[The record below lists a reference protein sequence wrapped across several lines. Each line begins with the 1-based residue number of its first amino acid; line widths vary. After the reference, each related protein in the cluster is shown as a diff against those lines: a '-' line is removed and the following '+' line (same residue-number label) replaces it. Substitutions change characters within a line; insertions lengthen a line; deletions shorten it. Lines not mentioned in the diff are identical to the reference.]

1 MASMRDAVRRV
12 KEDPI
17 AVLKRAD
24 VSAACVEAGHTF
36 RDRTLDPFFTI
47 MSMVV
52 QTLHGNTAITHLVR
66 LMDASFNASAYCQ
79 ARTRLPLKVLMLLLQ
94 RITCG
99 LREKI
104 SSPSTPGLWRGRRT
118 LLVDGTGFSMPDV
131 AALVAFFGL
140 GSGQKPGCGF
150 PVGHM
155 VALFDAATGLL
166 LDFVTAAGCA
176 GDITLAASLRSWL
189 RRGDIL
195 VGDRAFCSF
204 AHLAVLQTLG
214 VDGVFRLHQARKH
227 AVVRRKHRRRRA
239 NGNLWQEAVLVKRIS
254 ADDQIVEWIRP
265 DKVVAWL
272 TQVERALLPRFL
284 QVRVIRYRIKRPGWR
299 TREVVLAT
307 TLLDAAAYPAPEI
320 ADVYMSRWNIEINF
334 RHLKQTMRM
343 DVLRCKSVEGV
354 QKEIAAFALAYNMV
368 RLVMLDAAQR
378 QNVAPDRISFVDA
391 MRWLQLAQEGEAIP
405 TLKINPKR
413 PGRFE
418 PRLRKRRKNGGY
430 GLLTR
435 PRKEAKK
442 QLARKTHSG

>member
-17 AVLKRAD
+17 AVLKRSD
-24 VSAACVEAGHTF
+24 VSAACLEAKHTF
-36 RDRTLDPFFTI
+36 RDRTLDPYFTI

-94 RITCG
+94 GITRG

-104 SSPSTPGLWRGRRT
+104 DSPSTPGLWRGRRT

-131 AALVAFFGL
+131 ATLVAFFGL
-140 GSGQKPGCGF
+140 GPNQTPGCGF

-155 VALFDAATGLL
+155 VAVFDAATGLL

-189 RRGDIL
+189 RRGDIR
-195 VGDRAFCSF
+195 VGDRAFCAF
-204 AHLAVLQTLG
+204 AHLAVLRTLG

-254 ADDQIVEWIRP
+254 GDDQIVEWIRP
-265 DKVVAWL
+265 NKVVPWL
-272 TQVERALLPRFL
+272 TKVEQALLPQFL
-284 QVRVIRYRIKRPGWR
+284 RVRVIRYRVKRPGWR
-299 TREVVLAT
+299 TVEVVLAT
-307 TLLDAAAYPAPEI
+307 TLLDAEAYPASEI
-320 ADVYMSRWNIEINF
+320 ADLYMSRWNIEINF

-354 QKEIAAFALAYNMV
+354 QKETAAFALAYNIV
-368 RLVMLDAAQR
+368 RLVMLEAAQR

-391 MRWLQLAQEGEAIP
+391 MRWLQLAREGEAIP
-405 TLKINPKR
+405 TLNINPKR
-413 PGRFE
+413 PDRFE
-418 PRLRKRRKNGGY
+418 PRLKKRRKDRGF
-430 GLLTR
+430 GLLTK

-442 QLARKTHSG
+442 QLARKTHAG